1 LKNYPREK
9 IRNIG
14 VVAHGG
20 AGKTSLVEAMLYNT
34 GAITRL
40 GRVEDGTT
48 TADYHPEEINRK
60 VTIHLSLVPC
70 DWQDCKLNILDT
82 PGYAD
87 FIGEVYSALRV
98 VDTALFVVSAVD
110 GVEVQTEVI
119 WEYAARA
126 GLPALVFVNKM
137 DRENANFFNVLTEL
151 KDKLKANF
159 VPVQLPV
166 SQALGSQDA
175 HPTDFTGIVD
185 LITQKVYT
193 YPDNGK
199 SHQEIPVP
207 DDLKETMAS
216 YHEKLVEAAVETN
229 DELMLKYLEGEELS
243 NEEIILGLKNGIAQ
257 AKVIPV
263 LCGTATKNMAVI
275 NLMDIIA
282 NYYPA
287 PAPANDAPF
296 SALVFKTLVD
306 PYVGKMN
313 FIRVYT
319 GTLKNDMLVYN
330 STKEKTEKIG
340 QILYVRGK
348 NSVPTAEVSA
358 GDMAVLV
365 KLQHTATADTL
376 CEKDKGEIL
385 EGITF
390 PKPALSVAISP
401 KSKGDEDKLGNAL
414 NRLLEE
420 DLTVQIE
427 KNLETKEN
435 ILTGMGELH
444 LEIILERLKRKYGVD
459 VSMEP
464 PKVPYR
470 ETIRKTVTMEGKYKK
485 QTGGHGQYGHVWLR
499 LEPLAEG
506 EFEFTEEIFGGAVP
520 KQYIP
525 GVEKGVR
532 ESLTEGVL
540 AGYPVTGVKVVL
552 YDGSYHPVDSSE
564 LAFKIAAA
572 MAFKKGVQN
581 AAPVLLEPIMYVEV
595 TVPEN
600 FMGDVISDLNTKR
613 GRILGMEPAGNKTV
627 VKAIA
632 PLAELTRYAIDLK
645 SMTQGRGS
653 FEMKFNNYEEV
664 PARLAEEIIKKA
676 KETTNQQ

>member
-1 LKNYPREK
+1 MKNYPREK

-20 AGKTSLVEAMLYNT
+20 AGKTSLLEAMIYNT

-60 VTIHLSLVPC
+60 ITIHLSLVPC
-70 DWQDCKLNILDT
+70 EWHDYKLNVLDT

-98 VDTALFVVSAVD
+98 VDTGLFVVSAVD
-110 GVEVQTEVI
+110 GVEVQTEII

-126 GLPALVFVNKM
+126 CLPALVFVNKM

-159 VPVQLPV
+159 IPVQLPV
-166 SQALGSQDA
+166 GQAN
-175 HPTDFTGIVD
+175 DFTGIVD
-185 LITQKVYT
+185 LITQKAYT

-199 SHQEIPVP
+199 SHQEVPVP
-207 DDLKETMAS
+207 DGLKETIAS
-216 YHEKLVEAAVETN
+216 YREKLVEAAVETD

-243 NEEIILGLKNGIAQ
+243 NEEIILGLKKGIAQ
-257 AKVIPV
+257 AKVVPV
-263 LCGTATKNMAVI
+263 LCGAATKNMAVT
-275 NLMDIIA
+275 NLMDILV
-282 NYYPA
+282 NYCPA
-287 PAPANDAPF
+287 PVAVDDASF
-296 SALVFKTLVD
+296 SALVFKTLAD

-313 FIRVYT
+313 FIRVYK
-319 GTLKNDMLVYN
+319 GTLKNDMQVYN

-340 QILYVRGK
+340 QILYIRGK
-348 NSVPTAEVSA
+348 NSVPTLTVPA

-365 KLQHTATADTL
+365 KLQHTTTADTL
-376 CEKDKGEIL
+376 CEKDKGEKL

-390 PKPALSVAISP
+390 PKPTLSVAISP

-414 NRLLEE
+414 SRLLEE

-464 PKVPYR
+464 PKIPYR
-470 ETIRKTVTMEGKYKK
+470 ETIRQTIAMEGKYKK

-499 LEPLAEG
+499 LEPLTEG
-506 EFEFTEEIFGGAVP
+506 EFEFTEEIFGGSVP

-525 GVEKGVR
+525 GTEKGVR
-532 ESLTEGVL
+532 ESLAEGVL

-581 AAPVLLEPIMYVEV
+581 AAPILREPIMYIEV

-613 GRILGMEPAGNKTV
+613 GRVLGMEPAGNKTI
-627 VKAIA
+627 VKATA

-653 FEMKFNNYEEV
+653 FEMKFNGYEEV

-676 KETTNQQ
+676 KEKKDD

>member
-1 LKNYPREK
+1 MKNYPREK

-60 VTIHLSLVPC
+60 ITIHLSLVPC
-70 DWQDCKLNILDT
+70 EWQDNKLNVLDT

-110 GVEVQTEVI
+110 GVEVQTEII

-159 VPVQLPV
+159 VPVQLPIG
-166 SQALGSQDA
+166 QAN
-175 HPTDFTGIVD
+175 DFTGLVD
-185 LITQKVYT
+185 LITQKAYT
-193 YPDNGK
+193 YLDNGK
-199 SHQEIPVP
+199 SPQEIPVP
-207 DDLKETMAS
+207 DGLKETIAS
-216 YHEKLVEAAVETN
+216 YREKLVEAAVEAD

-243 NEEIILGLKNGIAQ
+243 SEEIILGLKNGIAQ
-257 AKVIPV
+257 AKVVPV
-263 LCGTATKNMAVI
+263 LCGAATKNIAVT
-275 NLMDIIA
+275 NLMDILV
-282 NYYPA
+282 NYCPA
-287 PAPANDAPF
+287 PAAVDDASF
-296 SALVFKTLVD
+296 SALVFKTLAD

-313 FIRVYT
+313 FIRVYK
-319 GTLKNDMLVYN
+319 GTLKNDMQVYN
-330 STKEKTEKIG
+330 SSKEKTEKIG

-348 NSVPTAEVSA
+348 NSVPTPEVPA

-365 KLQHTATADTL
+365 KLQHTTTADTL
-376 CEKDKGEIL
+376 GEKDKGEKL

-390 PKPALSVAISP
+390 PRPTLSVAISP

-420 DLTVQIE
+420 DLTIQIE

-464 PKVPYR
+464 PKIPYR
-470 ETIRKTVTMEGKYKK
+470 ETIRQTITMEGKYKK

-499 LEPLAEG
+499 LEPLTEG
-506 EFEFTEEIFGGAVP
+506 EFEFTEEIFGGSVP

-525 GVEKGVR
+525 GTEKGVR
-532 ESLTEGVL
+532 ESLAEGVL
-540 AGYPVTGVKVVL
+540 AGYPVTGLKVVL

-564 LAFKIAAA
+564 LAFKIAAS

-613 GRILGMEPAGNKTV
+613 GRVLGMEPAGNKTI
-627 VKAIA
+627 VKATA

-653 FEMKFNNYEEV
+653 FEMKFNGYEEV

-676 KETTNQQ
+676 KEKKDD

>member
-1 LKNYPREK
+1 MKNYPREK

-60 VTIHLSLVPC
+60 ITIHLSLVPC
-70 DWQDCKLNILDT
+70 EWQDYKLNVLDT

-98 VDTALFVVSAVD
+98 VNTALFVVSAVD
-110 GVEVQTEVI
+110 GVEVQTEII
-119 WEYAARA
+119 WEYAAQT

-166 SQALGSQDA
+166 GQAN
-175 HPTDFTGIVD
+175 DFTGIVD
-185 LITQKVYT
+185 LITQKAYT

-199 SHQEIPVP
+199 SHQEVP
-207 DDLKETMAS
+207 LPDGLKETTAS
-216 YHEKLVEAAVETN
+216 YREKLVEAAVEAD

-257 AKVIPV
+257 AKVVPV
-263 LCGTATKNMAVI
+263 LCGAATKNMAVT
-275 NLMDIIA
+275 NLMDILV
-282 NYYPA
+282 NYCPA
-287 PAPANDAPF
+287 PAAVDDASF
-296 SALVFKTLVD
+296 SALVFKTLAD

-313 FIRVYT
+313 FIRVYK
-319 GTLKNDMLVYN
+319 GTLKNDVQVYN

-348 NSVPTAEVSA
+348 NSVPTPEVPA

-365 KLQHTATADTL
+365 KLQHTTTADTL
-376 CEKDKGEIL
+376 GEKDKGEKL

-390 PKPALSVAISP
+390 PKPTLSVAISP

-464 PKVPYR
+464 PKIPYR
-470 ETIRKTVTMEGKYKK
+470 ETIRQTITMEGKYKK

-499 LEPLAEG
+499 LEPLTED

-525 GVEKGVR
+525 GTEKGVR
-532 ESLTEGVL
+532 ESLAEGVL
-540 AGYPVTGVKVVL
+540 AGYPVTGLKVVL

-613 GRILGMEPAGNKTV
+613 GRVLGMEPAGNKTI
-627 VKAIA
+627 VKATA

-653 FEMKFNNYEEV
+653 FEMKFNGYEEV

-676 KETTNQQ
+676 KEKKDD